1 MPPAPAL
8 APAAPQ
14 GLALDPR
21 GLDGL
26 RRAARAT
33 PEEGL
38 RQVSRQFEAL
48 FIGMLLKSMREATPS
63 SGLLEGPGAKTYLS
77 MLDQQIAQSL
87 AGRGMK
93 LADAMFEQMRRTL
106 PAGPRTD
113 AAQAAVE
120 RARAPATP
128 AAATPAQRAASPAA
142 ATPAQPAASPA
153 AAAAIA
159 ARHAPAP
166 AAAAAAATAAAAAAA
181 TPSQPSEPP
190 EPESLVQAVG
200 EHVRAFVDR
209 VGAAARAASAA
220 SGVPAVLIVA
230 QAALESGWG
239 RREIRQAD
247 GSPSF
252 NLFGIKAD
260 RGWRGPVAEAPT
272 TEYVDGRPQR
282 VRARFRAYGSYEESF
297 ADYARFLAGN
307 PRYAGVL
314 SAATPAEA
322 ARGLHRAGYATDPG
336 YAAKLLRIIERLR

>member
-1 MPPAPAL
+1 M
-8 APAAPQ
+8 
-14 GLALDPR
+14 
-21 GLDGL
+21 
-26 RRAARAT
+26 
-33 PEEGL
+33 
-38 RQVSRQFEAL
+38 
-48 FIGMLLKSMREATPS
+48 
-63 SGLLEGPGAKTYLS
+63 
-77 MLDQQIAQSL
+77 
-87 AGRGMK
+87 
-93 LADAMFEQMRRTL
+93 
-106 PAGPRTD
+106 
-113 AAQAAVE
+113 
-120 RARAPATP
+120 
-128 AAATPAQRAASPAA
+128 
-142 ATPAQPAASPA
+142 
-153 AAAAIA
+153 
-159 ARHAPAP
+159 
-166 AAAAAAATAAAAAAA
+166 
-181 TPSQPSEPP
+181 
-190 EPESLVQAVG
+190 QAVG